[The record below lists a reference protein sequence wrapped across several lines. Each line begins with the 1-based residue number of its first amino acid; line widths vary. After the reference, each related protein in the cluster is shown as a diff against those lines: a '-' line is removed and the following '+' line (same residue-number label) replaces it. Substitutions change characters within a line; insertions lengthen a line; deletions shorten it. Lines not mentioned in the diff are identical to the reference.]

1 MQNWFAPSSAPRFL
15 GGPVLALAL
24 GAAVS
29 APSSRAAAQS
39 APHDGLIA
47 RTFELR
53 ARNGL
58 ERQLDD
64 GYRRH
69 LGWHAGAGD
78 RWAWY
83 LWEVTNGERAGLYV
97 DGTFDHA
104 WADFDAAVDP
114 PGDGA
119 DNDVNVEPF
128 AVRYANQTW
137 RRRPDLDGAADGQ
150 VRDPESAPLVLR
162 TEYRVRPGAEPGFTG
177 ALRRFRASA
186 GSHRFAVYEL
196 VTGGEPPIYVV
207 WVPVKTWAD
216 AGDFTDRTAES
227 SRALAGTA
235 ERVRAEL
242 WRFRPDMSI
251 CRDAAVRCHRTR
263 TRSAQETKPVR

>member
-1 MQNWFAPSSAPRFL
+1 MQNSFAPSSAPHFL
-15 GGPVLALAL
+15 RGAVLPLAL

-29 APSSRAAAQS
+29 GPSSRAAAQS
-39 APHDGLIA
+39 APHAGPIA

-53 ARNGL
+53 ARTGL
-58 ERQLDD
+58 ERQLDE

-78 RWAWY
+78 RWTWY

-97 DGTFDHA
+97 DGIFGHA

-150 VRDPESAPLVLR
+150 GLDPESAPLVLR
-162 TEYRVRPGAEPGFTG
+162 SEYRVRSGAEPAFTG

-186 GSHRFAVYEL
+186 GSHRYAVYEL

-216 AGDFTDRTAES
+216 AGDFGDRTAEGG
-227 SRALAGTA
+227 RALAGTA

-251 CRDAAVRCHRTR
+251 CRDAAVHCHRTR
-263 TRSAQETKPVR
+263 IPSTQEPEPVR